1 MASTGSPDG
10 GVGISGGPWP
20 MWNGTGSQ
28 GLLVGNSSAIGYIN
42 YTVCD
47 FWDKIEVLK
56 LNASMGGNA
65 TSVAGATSSGGASS
79 TSSGST
85 AAATGKGTI
94 VRTAFPVVLF
104 PALAVVFSVLLAF

>member
-1 MASTGSPDG
+1 MASNW
-10 GVGISGGPWP
+10 ISRWRCGHLWQ

-28 GLLVGNSSAIGYIN
+28 GLLIGNASAIGYIN

-47 FWDKIEVLK
+47 FWDKIEALK
-56 LNASMGGNA
+56 SNASMGGNA
-65 TSVAGATSSGGASS
+65 TSVANATLSGGASS

-94 VRTAFPVVLF
+94 VRTVFPVVLF
-104 PALAVVFSVLLAF
+104 TALAVVFSVLAF